1 MSIDYKNSKIQI
13 MTADSQPSLK
23 NGVATLVT
31 GLVIGKDGRRR
42 KFSQSFFLVPRNG
55 SYFVLNDT
63 FRYVSDEY
71 FEPEASKEVE
81 ESPQVIEPTNS
92 ITGKYFTNC
101 LLNRESAKFTIL
113 TLFWFT
119 WYWFWLAE
127 PAKEIVEVVIVPS
140 QAKTTATKPANAIEN
155 GLANIP
161 KDKVVNGNSIL
172 PKAAETKLQEEAPK
186 KSFALIVRF
195 LLCA

>member
-1 MSIDYKNSKIQI
+1 

-31 GLVIGKDGRRR
+31 GLVIGKDGGRR

-71 FEPEASKEVE
+71 FEPEATKEVE

-92 ITGKYFTNC
+92 ITGKYFTNG
-101 LLNRESAKFTIL
+101 LFNRESAKFTIL
-113 TLFWFT
+113 TLF
-119 WYWFWLAE
+119 
-127 PAKEIVEVVIVPS
+127 
-140 QAKTTATKPANAIEN
+140 
-155 GLANIP
+155 
-161 KDKVVNGNSIL
+161 
-172 PKAAETKLQEEAPK
+172 
-186 KSFALIVRF
+186 
-195 LLCA
+195 